1 PVTIP
6 GKGAVIRMGGIEL
19 YCSLSIGI
27 GRGGPN
33 PLLFI
38 FAQIGGLPTTVVI
51 FGAEFGLVSIEL
63 DFQGIGKL
71 IPQAKI
77 GTVPREDILFVLWGD
92 RSGNATFAPIG
103 KIQAIVEPIQAAA
116 QGDRIVQASQIVVS
130 IIFGPV
136 CTHTAPKIA
145 RNPFPGALLGP
156 DIDHG
161 GSRIGSIE
169 GTGRTFDDF
178 YGLYVG
184 RGQHPQV
191 VFL

>member
-1 PVTIP
+1 LPI
-6 GKGAVIRMGGIEL
+6 
-19 YCSLSIGI
+19 SF
-27 GRGGPN
+27 
-33 PLLFI
+33 LFI
-38 FAQIGGLPTTVVI
+38 FAQIGGLHTAVVI
-51 FGAEFGLVSIEL
+51 FGAEFGTVPIDL
-63 DFQGIGKL
+63 DFKGIGKL
-71 IPQAKI
+71 VPQPKI
-77 GTVPREDILFVLWGD
+77 GAVPSEDILLVLWGD
-92 RSGNATFAPIG
+92 RSGNATFVPVG

-116 QGDRIVQASQIVVS
+116 QGDRIVQASQLVVS
-130 IIFGPV
+130 IILGPV
-136 CTHTAPKIA
+136 CTHTAPNIA